1 MGCSGTQKL
10 TDQISVYHVL
20 NKRPLTCFRSSAF
33 RQCSSNAK
41 EISLDRKKTNL
52 YKLGWPKRS
61 DMGKPE
67 QTFWL
72 TQHRLLYQNLTG
84 TANLKTTMDTHTKK
98 EKATQTL
105 KVGYQTARKH
115 KRKGRQ

>member
-1 MGCSGTQKL
+1 MGSSGTQKL

-20 NKRPLTCFRSSAF
+20 NKRPLTRFRSSAF

-52 YKLGWPKRS
+52 VQTGLAKTFGY
-61 DMGKPE
+61 GKTRTNILADPID
-67 QTFWL
+67 
-72 TQHRLLYQNLTG
+72 RLLYQNLTG
-84 TANLKTTMDTHTKK
+84 TANLKTTMDTHTQK

-105 KVGYQTARKH
+105 KNGY
-115 KRKGRQ
+115 